1 MALDKNYY
9 VSKVLSGNYRI
20 ERFVGSG
27 AFAYV
32 YQAVSPTGMTCAV
45 KIQYNLVADAKTR
58 FEREIKVLRE
68 IPPNDYLVKYYADG
82 KTDEGYPYLIMEYVD
97 GMTLKEALKRRRV
110 WPIRECCDLILQL
123 CDAFG
128 GLHQLGI
135 VHRDVKPDNIM
146 LTRSH
151 QVKLMD
157 LGLIKDAQGLL
168 KLLESDDVME
178 GRAFAENLDKG
189 VLAGTPEYMA
199 PEQFSDPSLNDESLA
214 KTDTWTDVYSLG
226 LIFYEMLVGKKL
238 FVFNPPPNASQNEF
252 AKALLGFLT
261 ERTNQ
266 KDDDIIIPPNVPYP
280 LWTVIARALHAD
292 PTMRQHNASEFA
304 DDLRRYLTTG
314 EGVAEQDSD
323 KTSAI
328 DLANFTAALRASGGG
343 LAPGVPTLEP
353 ISGQGNTPSG
363 SDSQLYAINQNMQAP
378 TANNNLPGLPAVSG
392 LPNIPGTPGYID
404 MMEEEEG
411 DNNFWLW
418 IILILLLVVV
428 AAALSCIIFLL
439 D

>member
-1 MALDKNYY
+1 MALDRNYY
-9 VSKVLSGNYRI
+9 VGKVLTGNYRI

-32 YQAVSPTGMTCAV
+32 YQAVSPQGMICAV
-45 KIQYNLVADAKTR
+45 KVQYNLVADARTR

-82 KTDEGYPYLIMEYVD
+82 TTPEGYPYLIMEFVD

-110 WPIRECCDLILQL
+110 WPARECCELILQL

-146 LTRSH
+146 LTRNH
-151 QVKLMD
+151 QIKLMD
-157 LGLIKDAQGLL
+157 LGLIKDAQGLF
-168 KLLESDDVME
+168 KLLESEDVME

-252 AKALLGFLT
+252 AKALLAFLT
-261 ERTNQ
+261 TRTNQ
-266 KDDDIIIPPNVPYP
+266 RDEDIQVPMNVPYP

-304 DDLRRYLTTG
+304 EDLRRYLTTG
-314 EGVAEQDSD
+314 EGVIEQDSD

-328 DLANFTAALRASGGG
+328 DLANFTAALRASGGDLPPG
-343 LAPGVPTLEP
+343 LSLLDDPG
-353 ISGQGNTPSG
+353 TPNSNE
-363 SDSQLYAINQNMQAP
+363 QLYASNQNQHMNAAP
-378 TANNNLPGLPAVSG
+378 QMNNSVPGLPMMSG

-404 MMEEEEG
+404 PLEDDG
-411 DNNFWLW
+411 DGNFWLW
-418 IILILLLVVV
+418 IVLILLLVIV
-428 AAALSCIIFLL
+428 AASLVCILFVM
-439 D
+439 